1 MPDRL
6 VYSTDGG
13 RVSNCPRCGLPY
25 KQCRCDQPSTGS
37 GSGSG
42 GQPAKKGDGIVR
54 IMRDRK
60 HRGGKTV
67 TVITGIP
74 ANQRSEEHTSEL
86 QSQSNLVCRLLPE
99 KKNR

>member
-42 GQPAKKGDGIVR
+42 SGGQPAKKEELET
-54 IMRDRK
+54 
-60 HRGGKTV
+60 GKIGYLMVAILTLSWFF
-67 TVITGIP
+67 
-74 ANQRSEEHTSEL
+74 ARL
-86 QSQSNLVCRLLPE
+86 Q
-99 KKNR
+99 